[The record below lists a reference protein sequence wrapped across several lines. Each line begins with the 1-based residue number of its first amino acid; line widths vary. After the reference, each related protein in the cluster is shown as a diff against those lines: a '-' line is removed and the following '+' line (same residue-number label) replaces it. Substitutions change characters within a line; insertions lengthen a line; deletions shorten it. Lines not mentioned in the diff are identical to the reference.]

1 MDVILI
7 TGGGR
12 SGKSRHALE
21 LAGRRSRKAYVATA
35 EPIDEEMR
43 DRIDRHRQERGAG
56 FLTVEEPMDL
66 AGALRALPPEIE
78 VAVVDCL
85 TVWLG
90 NLSYRARP
98 GTDLERI
105 GSFPEIAAFLAV
117 LDDPPC
123 DLVLIT
129 NELGM
134 GIIPAT
140 AEVRAFRDLA
150 GRVNQEAARRAGRVV
165 LMVSGIPLAIKGG
178 GG

>member
-1 MDVILI
+1 MKVTLI

-12 SGKSRHALE
+12 SGKSRHALR
-21 LAGRRSRKAYVATA
+21 LAQAYTRRAYVATA

-43 DRIDRHRQERGAG
+43 DRIDRHRRDRGAC
-56 FLTVEEPMDL
+56 FLTVEEPTDL
-66 AGALRALPPEIE
+66 AGALRSLPPEIG

-90 NLSYRARP
+90 NLSYRTQP
-98 GTDLERI
+98 GIDLSRMK
-105 GSFPEIAAFLAV
+105 SFPEICSLLTLLEA
-117 LDDPPC
+117 PPC

-134 GIIPAT
+134 GIVPAT

-150 GRVNQEAARRAGRVV
+150 GRVNQEVARRAGWVL
-165 LMVSGIPLAIKGG
+165 LMVSGIPLVIKGG
-178 GG
+178 RE

>member
-1 MDVILI
+1 
-7 TGGGR
+7 
-12 SGKSRHALE
+12 
-21 LAGRRSRKAYVATA
+21 
-35 EPIDEEMR
+35 MR
-43 DRIDRHRQERGAG
+43 DRIDRHRRERGAR

-66 AGALRALPPEIE
+66 AGALRSLPPEIE

-98 GTDLERI
+98 GAELSQIE
-105 GSFPEIAAFLAV
+105 SFPEISGLVAL

-123 DLVLIT
+123 HLVLIT

-140 AEVRAFRDLA
+140 PEVRAFRDLA
-150 GRVNQEAARRAGRVV
+150 GRVNQEVARRAGRVL
-165 LMVSGIPLAIKGG
+165 LMVSGIPITIQGG
-178 GG
+178 PG

>member
-1 MDVILI
+1 MEITLL

-12 SGKSRHALE
+12 SGKSRYALE
-21 LAGRRSRKAYVATA
+21 LARPYRRRAYVATA

-43 DRIDRHRQERGAG
+43 DRIDRHRRERGAD
-56 FLTVEEPMDL
+56 FPTVEEPTDL
-66 AGALRALPPEIE
+66 ASALRSLAPETE

-98 GTDLERI
+98 GTDLALIE
-105 GSFPEIAAFLAV
+105 SFPEIAALLAL

-150 GRVNQEAARRAGRVV
+150 GRVNQEVARRAERVL

-178 GG
+178 SG